1 MDVYSAG
8 SVSLLE
14 LRLSQILLPIMLKSS
29 KILGMSF
36 LNRLLDGTG
45 SLIEVAGKTL
55 TTMWSVVK
63 RTQVV

>member
-29 KILGMSF
+29 KILWMSF

-55 TTMWSVVK
+55 TTMQAMVK